1 MITQLVHTVGAA
13 DLSALLTIKSLVAFL
28 MYVDN
33 HKKINN
39 ISLHVVTKTEKEG
52 GVEKPNSKVEKQQQS
67 SKKTWAMLGANVEL
81 HTIWEICLNKKVA

>member
-1 MITQLVHTVGAA
+1 MITLLVHTVGAA
-13 DLSALLTIKSLVAFL
+13 DLSALLTIKSLVACL

-33 HKKINN
+33 HIKINK

-67 SKKTWAMLGANVEL
+67 SYKNMGNARKKCRALHNMGNMLE
-81 HTIWEICLNKKVA
+81 